1 MAKQN
6 FLSGGYYGKLGQ
18 TVGQRWKNIRTIRT
32 YVIPHNPRTAIQQ
45 ANRGKFGD
53 CVFYAQ
59 VGNQMNFN
67 ATCFVH
73 ESMTKWN
80 YRMKTARNLQDL
92 NMEELMRFPLYPTSF
107 SVPYLIT
114 AASITQLIDATHI
127 QVTVEGTLPS
137 VKRVLNLLLLL
148 PGAEDWKDRLA
159 ICQGENTAENPNVF
173 TFRLPEDLHLSDGLQ
188 GRFISIDDAD
198 SATDLISSGQIEIPI
213 EGVDIHTFDTTV
225 TAISRQDGYF
235 RFTFAEP
242 FNNGTNAV
250 SGVSLS
256 CVVKGAIVT
265 LSVDSPTL
273 INDNGYFA
281 LTVPFT
287 ASATEEIPA
296 LPNGSSLLIESVSSI
311 SSTVEATAE
320 NVTESV
326 EDSTDLI
333 REFSTITNISQVG
346 SSLFARFRLDDAP
359 TLSTASSVTVEQKH
373 NPLIQWQ
380 TETVARDVTTSGN
393 FVRIALH
400 ASGESAK
407 LAMNGSYIKPL
418 SNIDATANGVT
429 YRVAVKEYAYD
440 TSSYTIYITT
450 ESQSEMDLS
459 TLTVNFYADTGLEA
473 PSITAV
479 AYGGSG
485 TIGAVLSSGAFA
497 ASGTYSS
504 VNDFV
509 FDENSGGI
517 TLRLTGVSIREE
529 GEVGTAF
536 YPTELPFTLTQGG
549 KTFPIRAKNGS
560 VPINIS
566 AS

>member
-127 QVTVEGTLPS
+127 QVTVEGALPS

-148 PGAEDWKDRLA
+148 PGQEDWKDRLA
-159 ICQGENTAENPNVF
+159 ICQGENTVANPNVF

-188 GRFISIDDAD
+188 GRFISIDDTD

-213 EGVDIHTFDTTV
+213 EGVDVHTFDTTV

-235 RFTFAEP
+235 HFTFAEP
-242 FNNGTNAV
+242 FNNGTNVV

-265 LSVDSPTL
+265 LTVDSPTL
-273 INDNGYFA
+273 INNNGYFA
-281 LTVPFT
+281 ITVPFT

-296 LPNGSSLLIESVSSI
+296 LPNGSFLSIESISSI

-333 REFSTITNISQVG
+333 REFSAITNISQVG
-346 SSLFARFRLDDAP
+346 SSLFARFRLNDAP

-400 ASGESAK
+400 ASGESPK

-418 SNIDATANGVT
+418 SNIDAVANGVT

-440 TSSYTIYITT
+440 TSAYTIYITT

-479 AYGGSG
+479 AYGSSG
-485 TIGAVLSSGAFA
+485 TVGAVLSGGAFA

-517 TLRLTGVSIREE
+517 TLRLTNVSVREE
-529 GEVGTAF
+529 GEVGTTF

-549 KTFPIRAKNGS
+549 KTFTIRARNGS
-560 VPINIS
+560 IPINILDS
-566 AS
+566 